1 MSKHP
6 KLLGLSLACL
16 AFSGL
21 ASATPASDEVARL
34 AQRCAPDVSPLTMA
48 YIVGHESSNG
58 PYRININGSTQLKQQ
73 PRTEDEAVTVAKVLL
88 KDNKSFD
95 MGLAQINS
103 NNLVGL
109 GISVEHIFN
118 PCTNLRASQTILK
131 ACYDSAL
138 KSYPAGQV
146 ALRHA
151 LSCYNTGSLTNGIS
165 NGYVT
170 KIINV
175 ARQSTDLKIPTL
187 LPDGQT
193 SEDSTATEPQQAKSS
208 APAYDGE
215 QDVFGSGDGDAF
227 SRENTDAFLTKQET
241 AKGE

>member
-1 MSKHP
+1 MSEYFKP
-6 KLLGLSLACL
+6 LAVAL
-16 AFSGL
+16 AFL
-21 ASATPASDEVARL
+21 AYAGQTNAAPASDEVAKL

-58 PYRININGSTQLKQQ
+58 PYRININGNVQLKQQ
-73 PRTEDEAVTVAKVLL
+73 PRTEMEAISVAKVLL

-103 NNLVGL
+103 KNLVGL
-109 GISVEHIFN
+109 GISIDSIFK
-118 PCTNLRASQTILK
+118 PCINLRASQTILK
-131 ACYDSAL
+131 ACYDTAL
-138 KSYPAGQV
+138 KSYAAGQE

-170 KIINV
+170 KVIDV

-187 LPDGQT
+187 LPDGQPG
-193 SEDSTATEPQQAKSS
+193 EDSTATDPQQARS
-208 APAYDGE
+208 PVPQYEGE
-215 QDVFGSGDGDAF
+215 KDVFGGGDGDAF
-227 SRENTDAFLTKQET
+227 TMNNTDAFLTKQEA